1 MHRENK
7 IDILLPTYNGEK
19 FLREQIDSILNQSID
34 IFRLYIRDDGSK
46 DNTLEI
52 IKEYALHD
60 ERVIHV
66 ESPEGNLGLVKSIEK
81 MLTLSN
87 ADLIFFADQDDV
99 WINNKIEKFVSFYNT
114 IKDADELPVLIH
126 SNCYITDEKLNITGD
141 FVKNIAKSNAITDSL
156 FNFFV
161 QGSSSM
167 INKKLK
173 ETSGKFPDN
182 VYVHDRYLH
191 MISQL
196 FGQRY
201 YLDTPLMYYRQHDN
215 NVIGAGNIRTKIKN
229 NLRGRKF
236 YLPEEKLLMN
246 SLLQRF
252 PQNKYLLL
260 YEQLTSNSTRL
271 QKIKLLNKNKIKLPL
286 KQYFFLLFKN

>member
-66 ESPEGNLGLVKSIEK
+66 ESPEGNLGLVKSIDK

-229 NLRGRKF
+229 NLKGRKF